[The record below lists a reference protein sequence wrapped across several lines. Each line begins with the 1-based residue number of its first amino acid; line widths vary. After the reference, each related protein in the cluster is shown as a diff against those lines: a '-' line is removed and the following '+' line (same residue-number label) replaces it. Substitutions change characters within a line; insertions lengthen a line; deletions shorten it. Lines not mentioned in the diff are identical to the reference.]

1 MPARRGQ
8 ALSVALVAAL
18 VAVSSPVM
26 TEPTA
31 QLRLE
36 LVDPPGGLRLV
47 NPGSAPVTIEAT
59 IAVERLWEQAW
70 IPVVTEFYA
79 VSRCDGLN
87 TPAQLEIA
95 PATKLEVVPWQ
106 GFSCSGQCNK
116 ICDKNVYKGP
126 GTFRFVV
133 TTVPVGERLVSP
145 AFALPRQPLL
155 R

>member
-1 MPARRGQ
+1 MRAFRGQ
-8 ALSVALVAAL
+8 ALSVALMAAL

-26 TEPTA
+26 A

-47 NPGSAPVTIEAT
+47 NPGSTPVTIEAT

-70 IPVVTEFYA
+70 IPVVTEFHA
-79 VSRCDGLN
+79 VSRCNGLN
-87 TPAQLEIA
+87 TPAQSEIA

-116 ICDKNVYKGP
+116 ICDKNVYNGP

-133 TTVPVGERLVSP
+133 TTVPAGERLVSP
-145 AFALPRQPLL
+145 AFVLPRQPLL